1 MTLVRRALDDIRA
14 NPFAHGAILLLPL
27 IQYGANLF
35 ASVEMLLCLAI
46 IYYTRV
52 RILPLAT
59 AVCVIAVSMSLL
71 WAALFL
77 PEVPILSRELRLG
90 VDLVLMF
97 WLIAGSPRHDV
108 TRVNGNWALL
118 MLCGLFLFAAVQNV
132 AGRKGIS
139 LYMPK
144 GLYVNKDDGML
155 AGAWVEHAHEHGYDF
170 SIRPTAFYSEPSYL
184 GGVSLL
190 LNFICLYTLE
200 GRRRMVASLA
210 AIATCAAAQ
219 TFYGALAN
227 VAVTVAFHH
236 RRIDKM
242 LIISVAMVA
251 LSLFALPL
259 FAAEP
264 GRLENILAGRDVST
278 GLRVTQPFE
287 LLGYVLAHDP
297 FGIPQSL
304 AKEFFEQR
312 GLIVRFEDVPFHNGA
327 LNLIFSYGWPGFVVV
342 GLLLAATGSP
352 ICALF
357 LLLLMCQNGASL
369 DYDKIFMLTFGIHIA
384 RGAMQRQKE
393 IAAAMR
399 MPRFRAEEVEEPVT
413 V

>member
-1 MTLVRRALDDIRA
+1 MTLVRRALDDFRA
-14 NPFAHGAILLLPL
+14 NPFAHGAILLLPA
-27 IQYGANLF
+27 IQFGLNLF

-46 IYYTRV
+46 IYYTRL
-52 RILPLAT
+52 RIQPLAT
-59 AVCVIAVSMSLL
+59 AVTVIAVSLSLL

-90 VDLVLMF
+90 VDLMLMF
-97 WLIAGSPRHDV
+97 WVIAGSPRHDV
-108 TRVNGNWALL
+108 TRFNGNWAFL
-118 MLCGLFLFAAVQNV
+118 MLLGLFAFAAVQNV
-132 AGRKGIS
+132 AGHKGIS

-144 GLYVNKDDGML
+144 QLYVNKDDGML
-155 AGAWVEHAHEHGYDF
+155 AGAWVEHARDHGYDF
-170 SIRPTAFYSEPSYL
+170 SIRPTAFFSEPSYL

-219 TFYGALAN
+219 TFYGAIAN
-227 VAVTVAFHH
+227 VAITASFHH
-236 RRIDKM
+236 RRIDKVVV
-242 LIISVAMVA
+242 ISVAILA

-264 GRLENILAGRDVST
+264 GRLEKILAGQDVST

-327 LNLIFSYGWPGFVVV
+327 LNLIFSYGWPGFVIVA
-342 GLLLAATGSP
+342 LLLIATGSP

-357 LLLLMCQNGASL
+357 LVLLLCQNGASL
-369 DYDKIFMLTFGIHIA
+369 DYDKIFMLGFGIHIA
-384 RGAMQRQKE
+384 RGMMQKRRAE
-393 IAAAMR
+393 SEARRYAAMP
-399 MPRFRAEEVEEPVT
+399 MSEPVLT
-413 V
+413 T